1 MENEIDGG
9 NIVFRQ
15 RNFFEIK
22 EIDGYNI
29 VFRQK
34 NINNIYKAIVENS
47 GILSEIENVDVGTG
61 KKPIVFYN
69 NELSKRINNEGIPIV
84 RNKNAYG
91 YQTMTANDKLII

>member
-34 NINNIYKAIVENS
+34 NTNKIYKAIVENY
-47 GILSEIENVDVGTG
+47 GILS
-61 KKPIVFYN
+61 
-69 NELSKRINNEGIPIV
+69 
-84 RNKNAYG
+84 
-91 YQTMTANDKLII
+91 